1 MSAFY
6 FYFILFVF
14 SSFFFSRVFLIK
26 QMDLFNLLRGMLQVI
41 KNWFSCVFK
50 HKNTVENIVKISSDL
65 KTIHFLEKLNDT
77 LKSMEHSD

>member
-14 SSFFFSRVFLIK
+14 SSFFSRVFLIK

-50 HKNTVENIVKISSDL
+50 HKNAVENIVKISSDL
-65 KTIHFLEKLNDT
+65 KTIHFLANVNAT
-77 LKSMEHSD
+77 LKPMEHSD